1 MTYLGNPTLPADV
14 QQRIRSTFEH
24 TLGLAEK
31 GSRQEAMLGCDFVLR
46 MDPQFEPARR
56 LQERLDG
63 AAGPVAVD
71 DLRKLEAAGSAA
83 ALAPASAG
91 AADLLWS
98 DLDGLASELPEL
110 PDLHAAGLQHAGT
123 PAAIRAEFES
133 LLAERRFQELQNRA
147 EHDRA
152 AVTADLELQRIVTL
166 AQERLEAAPYVSK
179 FLLSAREALRGGNT
193 VEAGRLVEKARALD
207 PTHPGIAE
215 LTPAGGARQHG
226 ANSAAPA
233 PPAAP
238 RTAAAT
244 PGTGGAAGTLY
255 SPPDMEALPASPTS
269 PAAPPGAA
277 YAGGPETGFPYSA
290 AGGDSDSELRIQQLL
305 AAGQAALDGGDPQA
319 AIDAWSRIFLID
331 IDHQEA
337 SRRIE
342 QARRLK
348 AERDRQVE
356 ETLHD
361 GLAALEAH
369 DPVAARGAF
378 QHVLELQPGHLKARE
393 YLQQLDEGVM
403 PAGGGRAGAGRP
415 AGGASTMLGAPGGA
429 SAVGAGGG
437 GFPGP
442 GGLAAG
448 AGGTTAGAAGLE
460 TDLQEEILVPPDI
473 EKGAGRAGEPRHE
486 ERSASAGAHE
496 GRARRLFV
504 VVGGCVLFLILVVG
518 WFLYQKRE
526 TWFPNSR
533 TEEPA
538 QPPAPNPIPRA
549 TKLHNTGKVGTAL
562 TQLRHVAPG
571 DPHYKEAQALI
582 AKWQEEQAQGA
593 AAPEPGANGAAAGA
607 LPGSPAAGASAQG
620 APAAALGSEAQRRAA
635 LLDQA
640 HLAFQEGIFL
650 QAAERFGAADKL
662 AKLDAADAGQF
673 AAAKQHLVTI
683 QREVAMF
690 TGHDWEYALP
700 VLWADHQTDPANK
713 DVTRMIV
720 DSYYDLGV
728 RDLQHGDVRKA
739 AEKFVEAQHVAPDD
753 PDVMRQLLFAQ
764 TYQGRDT
771 DLLYRIYVKYLPIR

>member
-63 AAGPVAVD
+63 AAGPVAVG
-71 DLRKLEAAGSAA
+71 DLRKLEAAGSTA
-83 ALAPASAG
+83 ALAPVSAG

-152 AVTADLELQRIVTL
+152 AVTGDLELQRIVSL

-179 FLLSAREALRGGNT
+179 FLLSARDALRAGNT
-193 VEAGRLVEKARALD
+193 VEAGRLVDKARALD

-215 LTPAGGARQHG
+215 LTPAAAGPRGGIA
-226 ANSAAPA
+226 AAPSA
-233 PPAAP
+233 S

-244 PGTGGAAGTLY
+244 PGIGGAAGTLY
-255 SPPDMEALPASPTS
+255 SPPDMQALPTP
-269 PAAPPGAA
+269 PAAGAA
-277 YAGGPETGFPYSA
+277 HAAGPEIELPYSA

-319 AIDAWSRIFLID
+319 AIDVWSRIFLID

-369 DPVAARGAF
+369 DAVAARGAF

-429 SAVGAGGG
+429 TAVGAGGG
-437 GFPGP
+437 GGFSGP
-442 GGLAAG
+442 GGLASPGAG
-448 AGGTTAGAAGLE
+448 AGGGTAGAAGLE
-460 TDLQEEILVPPDI
+460 ADLQEEILVPPDI
-473 EKGAGRAGEPRHE
+473 EKGAGRAGEARHE

-582 AKWQEEQAQGA
+582 AKWQEEQTQGA
-593 AAPEPGANGAAAGA
+593 AAPESGANGAAAGA
-607 LPGSPAAGASAQG
+607 APGSPAAGGSAQG
-620 APAAALGSEAQRRAA
+620 APAAALSAEAQRRAA

-673 AAAKQHLVTI
+673 AAAKQHLVAI

-700 VLWADHQTDPANK
+700 VLWADHQTDPGNK

-720 DSYYDLGV
+720 DCYYDLGV

-739 AEKFVEAQHVAPDD
+739 GEKFTEAQHVAPDD